1 MILKENDNLVLK
13 EKYLEKFQY
22 FKKIVVIRAIWE
34 SESDEGIYT
43 VKQTVTRYFFYI
55 DVIP

>member
-13 EKYLEKFQY
+13 EKYFQY

-43 VKQTVTRYFFYI
+43 VKQTVTRYFFKI